1 MDCFSIIFIL
11 LFISLIFNYLYL
23 IGKKTPLETINNMG
37 LGYNLGNSF
46 DCFKEE
52 NEKIIDIDE
61 FITSMDNPI
70 PTKKMIKSIKKQGFK
85 TIRFPITWQ
94 NFIDETYKVNPEWM
108 KRVKIVVDLIINENL
123 FCIINIYNDGI
134 YGNWLSQGMKVRDK
148 YISLWKQISEEFKDY
163 NEYLIFESMNEL
175 FLYGYGF
182 EYDTFFN
189 LTQTFIDVIR
199 NSGGKNAERLLVIS
213 SINSDFDLTF
223 YSEFKIPKDPSNNL
237 AININYYLPYDYTT
251 SEDFTYTYVEDNG
264 LKYNFTSL
272 KRWGSDADYF
282 QLISNFEKMKA
293 YFVDKGIG
301 VIIEEV
307 GVYTEENKEMESIRE
322 YLYSVFT
329 MAISYNGMM
338 ACLWDTSEKSIGNM
352 NYYNR
357 EKNEW
362 YDKKIGENIK
372 KISKKNYVNPSK
384 YIITT
389 NYLKYENIINP
400 EY

>member
-223 YSEFKIPKDPSNNL
+223 SSEFKMPKDPSNNL
-237 AININYYLPYDYTT
+237 AININYYLPYDYTST
-251 SEDFTYTYVEDNG
+251 ADFTFTYVDDNG
-264 LKYNFTSL
+264 LEYNITSL
-272 KRWGSDADYF
+272 KRWGSDADYC
-282 QLISNFEKMKA
+282 QLISNFEKMKK

-301 VIIEEV
+301 VVIGEV

-329 MAISYNGMM
+329 MAISYMG
-338 ACLWDTSEKSIGNM
+338 
-352 NYYNR
+352 YFR
-357 EKNEW
+357 
-362 YDKKIGENIK
+362 KK
-372 KISKKNYVNPSK
+372 YR
-384 YIITT
+384 
-389 NYLKYENIINP
+389 KYELL
-400 EY
+400 